1 MNLDSKIPSTPTLL
15 SPINIGPYHL
25 SNRLVMAPLTRM
37 RAPDSCPTDLM
48 TTYYAQRA
56 SAGLII
62 SEATPISTQGVGYP
76 ATPGI
81 YNESQ
86 VKSWKKITEAVH
98 AKKGHIFMQLWHVGR
113 ISHPDFHGGQLPV
126 APSAIAPKGNAIT
139 PSGMQAFV
147 TPRALETNEI
157 PGIIDDYKR
166 AAQNALDAGF
176 DGIEIH
182 SANGYLLDEFLRDG
196 TNKRTDIYGGSVANR
211 ARFLLEVTDALIGVC
226 GADRVGIRLSPS
238 GTFNDMSDSNPESIF
253 VYLLKQ
259 LNTLELAYV
268 HIVDALEGDIR
279 HGANVIKLETLRAAY
294 NGTLIVCGGYDQT
307 RADETLAKGLA
318 DAVAFGQL
326 YIANP
331 DLAER
336 FKLKAPLNIP
346 DASSF
351 YGGTEKGYTDYPS
364 LMKKQSATTD
374 LPN

>member
-1 MNLDSKIPSTPTLL
+1 MSLESNLVNNATLL
-15 SPINIGPYHL
+15 TSINIGPYHL
-25 SNRLVMAPLTRM
+25 PNRLVMAPLTRM

-62 SEATPISTQGVGYP
+62 SEATPISKQGVGYP

-81 YNESQ
+81 YNASQ
-86 VKSWKKITEAVH
+86 VNAWKKITAAVH
-98 AKKGHIFMQLWHVGR
+98 AKQGHIFMQLWHVGR
-113 ISHPDFHGGQLPV
+113 ISHPDFHNGELPV
-126 APSAIAPKGNAIT
+126 APSAIAPKGKAIT
-139 PSGMQAFV
+139 PTGMQAFV
-147 TPRALETNEI
+147 TPRALETDEI
-157 PGIIDDYKR
+157 SGIIEDYKT

-196 TNKRTDIYGGSVANR
+196 TNKRTDSYGGSLENR
-211 ARFLLEVTDALIGVC
+211 TRFLLEVTQALIGVC

-238 GTFNDMSDSNPESIF
+238 GTFNDMSDSNPEAIF
-253 VYLLKQ
+253 VYLLQQ
-259 LNTLELAYV
+259 LNPLSLAYV
-268 HIVDALEGDIR
+268 HIIDALEGDIR
-279 HGANVIKLETLRAAY
+279 HGANVVNLETLRAAY
-294 NGTLIVCGGYDQT
+294 NDTLIICGGYDQA
-307 RADETLAKGLA
+307 RAEDTLAQGLA

-336 FKLKAPLNIP
+336 FKLNAPLNTP

-364 LMKKQSATTD
+364 LTE
-374 LPN
+374 